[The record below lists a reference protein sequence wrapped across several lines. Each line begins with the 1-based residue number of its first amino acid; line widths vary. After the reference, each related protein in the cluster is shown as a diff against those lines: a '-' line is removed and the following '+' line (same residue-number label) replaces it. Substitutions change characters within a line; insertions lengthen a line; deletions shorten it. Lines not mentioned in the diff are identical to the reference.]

1 MRLAVPLVLL
11 AIVAALDAQDAVT
24 FADDVAAS
32 LFRTARMNMSGREA
46 TIRELLSLRMI
57 GSIRIGTPEGTE
69 ERGTTDIRILLPDRY
84 LRIDVTRGATRYSGF
99 DRGTLLNAIRT
110 GEGMSSTPE
119 PLRAAALQA
128 ERRRLAFL
136 LLGAATY
143 VSRDLSP
150 VLSSAGYGADAK
162 VIEAV
167 DVRQEFL
174 LRLAFGDSTL
184 PERVEYPGGAIAFAD
199 RRVADGIQLP
209 FRITTTGGSG
219 RLVDEIAFASIRI
232 NVDMSDADFQVTA
245 AR

>member
-1 MRLAVPLVLL
+1 MRLAVTLFLVT
-11 AIVAALDAQDAVT
+11 IVAALHAQDAMT
-24 FADDVAAS
+24 FADDAAAS

-46 TIRELLSLRMI
+46 TVRELLSLRMT
-57 GSIRIGTPEGTE
+57 GTIRIGTPEGTE

-110 GEGMSSTPE
+110 GDGLSPTPE
-119 PLRAAALQA
+119 PLRDAALHA

-150 VLSSAGYGADAK
+150 VMSSAGYGADAK
-162 VIEAV
+162 AIEAV
-167 DVRQEFL
+167 DAQKVFL
-174 LRLAFGDSTL
+174 LRLAFADSTL
-184 PERVEYPGGAIAFAD
+184 PERIEYPGGAIAFAD
-199 RRVADGIQLP
+199 RRVADGLQMP

-219 RLVDEIAFASIRI
+219 RLVDEIVFESIRV
-232 NVDMSDADFQVTA
+232 NGEMSAADFQVTA